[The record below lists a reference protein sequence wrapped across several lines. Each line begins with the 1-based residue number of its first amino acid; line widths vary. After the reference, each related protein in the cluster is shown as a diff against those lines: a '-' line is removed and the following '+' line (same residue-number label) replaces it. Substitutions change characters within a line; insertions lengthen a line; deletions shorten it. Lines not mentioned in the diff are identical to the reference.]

1 MTAEE
6 IRKELDKNA
15 VEMFPV
21 CSKIGIPERM
31 LQLLQYSAQME
42 IAAQLAELNTRLG
55 DVIGS
60 RDGLDTVRVAALVSE
75 SKNG

>member
-15 VEMFPV
+15 VELFPV
-21 CSKIGIPERM
+21 CQRVGIPERM

-42 IAAQLAELNTRLG
+42 IAAQLAELNTRLKSWT
-55 DVIGS
+55 D
-60 RDGLDTVRVAALVSE
+60 RDQFLATKQFSAAASE
-75 SKNG
+75 R